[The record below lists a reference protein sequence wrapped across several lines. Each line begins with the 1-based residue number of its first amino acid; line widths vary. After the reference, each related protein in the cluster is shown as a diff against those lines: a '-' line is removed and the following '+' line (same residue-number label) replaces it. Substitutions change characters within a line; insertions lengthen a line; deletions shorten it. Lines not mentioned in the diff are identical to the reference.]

1 MHSFT
6 KGYPYRVEMVMNK
19 FYVLVLFLCFDLS
32 QPVWAQRLSTPDSL
46 LPSKALDA
54 VYKLQFDGFEKI
66 ASNFIQKDQVMYSLL
81 KIFALRW
88 KEVPVAYSQSS
99 HQYHD
104 LLLKELAMLEKEKNQ
119 TPMLSYYKIC
129 TYLFLSEYYF
139 SLDEKWSALKYAQK
153 AYPLVMESFEKNYT
167 QPEFQFIKGLYL
179 YYIEYYRK
187 KNLFYRAALFAFH
200 SGNQK
205 KGLEL
210 LKTSAG
216 QFSMAQVEAKIF
228 LAHIYLHLENK
239 PFEALPYSK
248 ELTSNY
254 PTNLKL
260 MELYT
265 NNLVKCK
272 MYREA
277 MTFVDQLEN
286 QKNEYYSIPGYFYRG
301 VIEDE
306 LFNDKEKAKTAY
318 QRCLQTNYKPVE
330 AYQKLATQRLKKL
343 SEN

>member
-1 MHSFT
+1 
-6 KGYPYRVEMVMNK
+6 MNK
-19 FYVLVLFLCFDLS
+19 FYVLVLFFCFDLS
-32 QPVWAQRLSTPDSL
+32 QSVLAQGLSTPDSL

-54 VYKLQFDGFEKI
+54 VYKLQFEGFEKI
-66 ASNFIQKDQVMYSLL
+66 SSNLTQKDKRLYTLL

-99 HQYHD
+99 HQYHE
-104 LLLKELAMLEKEKNQ
+104 LLLKELALLENEKNP
-119 TPMLSYYKIC
+119 TPTLLYYKIC
-129 TYLFLSEYYF
+129 SYLFLSEYYF

-153 AYPLVMESFEKNYT
+153 AYPLVMESFEKNYI
-167 QPEFQFIKGLYL
+167 QPEFLFIKGLYL

-210 LKTSAG
+210 LKASAS

-239 PFEALPYSK
+239 PLEALPYSQALI
-248 ELTSNY
+248 ESY
-254 PTNLKL
+254 PTNIKL
-260 MELYT
+260 VELYT

-272 MYREA
+272 MFKEA
-277 MTFVDQLEN
+277 IIFVDQLED
-286 QKNEYYSIPGYFYRG
+286 QKKEYFSIPGHYYRG
-301 VIEDE
+301 VIEED
-306 LFNDKEKAKTAY
+306 FNNQKEKAKQAY
-318 QRCLQTNYKPVE
+318 LRCLETKYKPVE
-330 AYQKLATQRLKKL
+330 AYQKLAAQRLMKL
-343 SEN
+343 